1 MTTLNYN
8 LMRSIIGW
16 DPSFLEEEAFE
27 QHFPPYNLYE
37 IEENKIKLDMA
48 LAGYNKDKIEVTV
61 KDSILCVSTK
71 KINKDLKEKSFIHR
85 GIAERNFE
93 RKFKLAEFMEVT
105 DAKMEDGLLQ
115 IILER
120 IVPEEQKPKSI
131 EIK

>member
-37 IEENKIKLDMA
+37 IGEDKIKLDMA
-48 LAGYNKDKIEVTV
+48 LSGYNKDIIEVTV
-61 KDSILCVSTK
+61 KDNILFISSK
-71 KINKDLKEKSFIHR
+71 KTDKESDRPSFIHK
-85 GIAERNFE
+85 GIANRNFE
-93 RKFKLAEFMEVT
+93 RRFKLAEFMEVT
-105 DAKMEDGLLQ
+105 EAKMEDGLLQ
-115 IILER
+115 ITVEK
-120 IVPEEQKPKSI
+120 IVPEDQKPKQI